1 LSRNRSRTG
10 VEKTTKDA
18 DPPLNQLAGEQNNSF
33 SFVIPTEF
41 VDLPSEGR
49 LYPEGHPLCG
59 TAHIEIKQMTAK
71 EEDILTSRS
80 LLKKGIAIDRLIR
93 NVIVNKAIDPGSLL
107 IGDRN
112 ALIVACRVS
121 GYGNLYKTKVNCP
134 SCAESQQYEFDLNLA
149 SMKAPVSAEKEDGET
164 FDVTENENG
173 TFEITLPQTKLV
185 IGLGL
190 LTGHDERRI
199 SSLMESDRKKK
210 TDRIVTRQ
218 LANIIISVNG
228 NETTEAV
235 NYVSNNLPSGDS
247 KYVREAYKFIAPNLD
262 LSQYFA
268 CETCGHEQDMEVP
281 LNAEFFWPNA

>member
-18 DPPLNQLAGEQNNSF
+18 DPPLNQLAGEQDNSF

-59 TAHIEIKQMTAK
+59 TAHIEVKQMTAK

-80 LLKKGIAIDRLIR
+80 LLKKGVAIDRLIK
-93 NVIVNKAIDPGSLL
+93 NVIVNKSIDPGSLL

-134 SCAESQQYEFDLNLA
+134 ACYESQQYEFDLNLA
-149 SMKAPVSAEKEDGET
+149 SIKAPIASEREDGET

-185 IGLGL
+185 IGLRL

-199 SSLMESDRKKK
+199 SSLLESDRKKK
-210 TDRIVTRQ
+210 ADRIVTRQ

-228 NETTEAV
+228 NETNEAV

-262 LSQYFA
+262 LSQHFA